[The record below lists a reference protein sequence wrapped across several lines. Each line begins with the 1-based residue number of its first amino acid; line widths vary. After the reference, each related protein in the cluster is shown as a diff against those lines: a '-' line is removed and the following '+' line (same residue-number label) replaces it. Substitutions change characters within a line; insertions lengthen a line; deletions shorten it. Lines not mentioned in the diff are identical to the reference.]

1 MNDNKRLELAIE
13 LGKRV
18 EHFFSGRIGAD
29 NFPYVNSAREIEQ
42 VAESQFAIEEWTC
55 PMTVKHLSEN
65 PKIAVLIW
73 DPAVNTGYEI
83 LGEVLMFESL
93 AFLNGFAPE
102 VEADAFLPQVKRK
115 LIIRAEKIVPF
126 SHTLRCDNI
135 QQFPASDVVMKFST
149 RDDRSREIPFC
160 TYAPEWAEHAR
171 FDRSDDA
178 CDDGR
183 SGEA

>member
-1 MNDNKRLELAIE
+1 MSDKKLELAIE

-18 EHFFSGRIGAD
+18 EHLFSGRIGAD
-29 NFPYVNSAREIEQ
+29 NFPYVNSAGEIEQ
-42 VAESQFAIEEWTC
+42 VTENQFAIEEWIC

-65 PKIAVLIW
+65 PKIAVLIR
-73 DPAVNTGYEI
+73 DPAADSGYEI

-102 VEADAFLPQVKRK
+102 VEADTFRPQVKRK
-115 LIIRAEKIVPF
+115 LIIRAEKIIAF
-126 SHTLRCDNI
+126 SHTLRCDDI
-135 QQFPASDVVMKFST
+135 QQFSAPNVVMKFST
-149 RDDRSREIPFC
+149 RDDRSRKTPFC
-160 TYAPEWAEHAR
+160 TFAPEWAEHAR

-183 SGEA
+183 AGEA